1 MNEILVSIWCL
12 TYNHELYIRDA
23 IEGFLAQKTSFGYE
37 IIIHD
42 DASTDKTAEIIREYE
57 QKYPNLIR
65 GIYQEENQF
74 GKNQPSIEW
83 ILELEKQNCKGK
95 YIALCEGDDYWI
107 DAQKLQLQVDYLE
120 AHPECIMTVH
130 DTIDMD
136 YKNYTVNSRSI
147 FAKDCTIP
155 PNMIIMQ
162 DILIPAASIMHRK
175 ELLLMDK
182 PFLNMGIGDFPME
195 LFALTK
201 GEVYYFSR
209 IMSVYRYRHQDSWTT
224 TITEGQNLY
233 FIHNILMIN
242 FLLFF
247 NDYTNRVYEKFIMS
261 KLQRHVD
268 TVIVLPKCKKIETVF
283 DFYEE
288 YDELTHK
295 KYHEIFERIERIYLQ
310 IFDENYLNMEV
321 YNFAKKFKSI
331 IIMGAGRYAEIVK
344 KQLDKQEIEVKGFA
358 VSDNQETKGR
368 YLEKPVWKLKDIP
381 FDIENMGI
389 IIGINPVHWTEIV
402 DALEG
407 KKISNYICPF
417 LL

>member
-136 YKNYTVNSRSI
+136 YKNYTVNSRSERI
-147 FAKDCTIP
+147 C
-155 PNMIIMQ
+155 MEQ
-162 DILIPAASIMHRK
+162 GQR
-175 ELLLMDK
+175 ELLSIWDQD
-182 PFLNMGIGDFPME
+182 FL
-195 LFALTK
+195 
-201 GEVYYFSR
+201 
-209 IMSVYRYRHQDSWTT
+209 
-224 TITEGQNLY
+224 
-233 FIHNILMIN
+233 
-242 FLLFF
+242 
-247 NDYTNRVYEKFIMS
+247 
-261 KLQRHVD
+261 
-268 TVIVLPKCKKIETVF
+268 
-283 DFYEE
+283 
-288 YDELTHK
+288 
-295 KYHEIFERIERIYLQ
+295 
-310 IFDENYLNMEV
+310 
-321 YNFAKKFKSI
+321 
-331 IIMGAGRYAEIVK
+331 AG
-344 KQLDKQEIEVKGFA
+344 
-358 VSDNQETKGR
+358 
-368 YLEKPVWKLKDIP
+368 
-381 FDIENMGI
+381 
-389 IIGINPVHWTEIV
+389 
-402 DALEG
+402 
-407 KKISNYICPF
+407 
-417 LL
+417 